1 MLKMI
6 VINWRKPEISLEEFN
21 HHWYVNHGALVKQHA
36 KAMGFLRY
44 VQSHKIPN
52 AEIEAFAADRGWQE
66 APDGVTEVW
75 WESLESMTTALSS
88 PEGQE
93 ASAALEADE
102 VNFVAS
108 KKLSAFLSEEKVI
121 FDFTKS

>member
-1 MLKMI
+1 
-6 VINWRKPEISLEEFN
+6 
-21 HHWYVNHGALVKQHA
+21 
-36 KAMGFLRY
+36 MGFLRY